1 MRIAPL
7 FLTLLKRYFGLKH
20 LLTLFS
26 VMLDSLIVVEVLSGS
41 ISGLRRLPSLSVI
54 IGLSLSYLALLVQR
68 KYITNNVHVCAC
80 LSVLFACNIIKTM
93 KFPKLLV
100 VHTCLSHISI
110 IFLSC
115 SIHVSLKCTA
125 TKLLVL
131 NKSGDFWNTARC
143 ASEVLC
149 VP

>member
-80 LSVLFACNIIKTM
+80 LSVLFACNIIKTEISQI
-93 KFPKLLV
+93 
-100 VHTCLSHISI
+100 TCSTRMSI
-110 IFLSC
+110 TYKYNIFIMFNSC
-115 SIHVSLKCTA
+115 FVKVYS
-125 TKLLVL
+125 
-131 NKSGDFWNTARC
+131 NKVTC
-143 ASEVLC
+143 AKQIR
-149 VP
+149 